1 LRKRTLVAHSKGGG
15 FEVDGSGALRG
26 NWGWDRRRWRVDGLR
41 KRTEVA
47 RSKAGV
53 KAAAYS
59 RVGDEA
65 AVSFGTGD
73 GGVL

>member
-1 LRKRTLVAHSKGGG
+1 LRKRM
-15 FEVDGSGALRG
+15 
-26 NWGWDRRRWRVDGLR
+26 
-41 KRTEVA
+41 EVA

-73 GGVL
+73 GGVLYCQDGGWHMAVAA